1 MYGQFCTRDCGG
13 TDCGE
18 QSASN
23 QLKKS
28 FKKIKYPTMN
38 KIKSNAMVCSKD
50 QEEKAVKMLLSLLE
64 QFSQVVRRGHDQGG
78 GCRLES

>member
-1 MYGQFCTRDCGG
+1 MYGQFYTPNCGG

-18 QSASN
+18 QSVSN

-38 KIKSNAMVCSKD
+38 KVKSNAMVCSKD
-50 QEEKAVKMLLSLLE
+50 SKKKK
-64 QFSQVVRRGHDQGG
+64 R
-78 GCRLES
+78 